1 MRSPTPVTLR
11 LAALLALVLAGC
23 ATSAT
28 GPGTGPGA
36 APPAAAPA
44 SREISLEPYLGKL
57 RTLDVTVAGET
68 LPFLFDTAGGVTLL
82 TVESAA
88 RAGCE
93 PFGRGIGFRHSGEPV
108 TLERCRGVEL
118 AIAGRPTSD
127 EEVAVWDLMAL
138 LQGAPEIGGL
148 VSLKSFEGEV
158 VTLDLKGGTLRV
170 ETEES
175 LAEAIAGAARLEV
188 RDARQAGG
196 AALDLFVAVESPAG
210 PLWFE
215 LDSGSLAPVL
225 VAPHAAEL
233 LGLDLSAD
241 EPRTVEL
248 QVAGLGAM
256 RVEAQVKEE
265 LIYDGLLGAAF
276 LEELVVTL
284 DLDEIRAWA
293 RRR

>member
-1 MRSPTPVTLR
+1 MKPLDRRSAL
-11 LAALLALVLAGC
+11 ALLVALALAGC
-23 ATSAT
+23 ATSAPSPDT
-28 GPGTGPGA
+28 EPSDA
-36 APPAAAPA
+36 SSAP
-44 SREISLEPYLGKL
+44 REIALEPYLGKL
-57 RTLDVTVAGET
+57 RTVDVTVAGET

-82 TVESAA
+82 TVESAE
-88 RAGCE
+88 RAGCQ
-93 PFGRGIGFRHSGEPV
+93 PFGRGVGFRHSGEPV

-118 AIAGRPTSD
+118 TIAGHPTSD
-127 EEVAVWDLMAL
+127 EEVGVWDLMAL
-138 LQGAPEIGGL
+138 LQGAPEVGGL

-175 LAEAIAGAARLEV
+175 LAEALAGAARLEV

-196 AALDLFVAVESPAG
+196 AALDLFVAIESPAG

-248 QVAGLGAM
+248 SMAGFGPM
-256 RVEAQVKEE
+256 RVEAQSKEE
-265 LIYDGLLGAAF
+265 LVYDGLLGAAV